1 MKKMLVV
8 GHKGKMGSVVF
19 DELAKNGFAV
29 VGKDKEDEFSKPE
42 DIYLVIDFGGAESSA
57 LSADWCRK
65 NKIPLIVGS
74 TGQNDLQMK
83 FIEDASKVVPV
94 VVAGNFSLGILFV
107 KKMIKELKSLDIED
121 VCIFEK
127 HHRHKQD
134 SPSGTSLEIE
144 KVVRER
150 LKISPQMLS
159 LRGGCEVGTHSVS
172 LYFGDEC
179 IEISHKAFSRKAFA
193 QGVVWVVG
201 LIDRLTDSGLYSFED
216 VMQKI

>member
-1 MKKMLVV
+1 MKKILVV

-19 DELAKNGFAV
+19 EELSKNGFAV
-29 VGKDKEDEFSKPE
+29 VGKDKEDEFSRPE
-42 DIYLVIDFGGAESSA
+42 DTYLVIDFGGAESSA

-74 TGQNDLQMK
+74 TGQNELQMK

-94 VVAGNFSLGILFV
+94 VVAGNFSLGILCM
-107 KKMIKELKSLDIED
+107 KKMLEEMSYLDIED

-127 HHRHKQD
+127 HHKNKKD

-150 LKISPQMLS
+150 LGTSPQMLS

-179 IEISHKAFSRKAFA
+179 IEISHKAFSRKSFA
-193 QGVVWVVG
+193 KGVILVVG
-201 LIDRLTDSGLYSFED
+201 LIDKLTDSGLYSFED

>member
-1 MKKMLVV
+1 MKKILVV

-29 VGKDKEDEFSKPE
+29 VGKDKEDEFSRPE
-42 DIYLVIDFGGAESSA
+42 DTYLVIDFGGAESSA

-94 VVAGNFSLGILFV
+94 VVAGNFSLGILCM
-107 KKMIKELKSLDIED
+107 KKMLEEMSYLDIED

-127 HHRHKQD
+127 HHKHKKD

-150 LKISPQMLS
+150 LGISPQMLS

-179 IEISHKAFSRKAFA
+179 VEISHKAFSRKAFA
-193 QGVVWVVG
+193 RGVVLAVG
-201 LIDRLTDSGLYSFED
+201 VMAKLEGSGLYSFED
-216 VMQKI
+216 VIRKI

>member
-1 MKKMLVV
+1 MSLQWSHANL
-8 GHKGKMGSVVF
+8 GNHLIF
-19 DELAKNGFAV
+19 
-29 VGKDKEDEFSKPE
+29 
-42 DIYLVIDFGGAESSA
+42 YLWA
-57 LSADWCRK
+57 
-65 NKIPLIVGS
+65 
-74 TGQNDLQMK
+74 
-83 FIEDASKVVPV
+83 
-94 VVAGNFSLGILFV
+94 
-107 KKMIKELKSLDIED
+107 LKSLDIED

-127 HHRHKQD
+127 HHKHKQD

-150 LKISPQMLS
+150 FGISPQMLS

-216 VMQKI
+216 VMQKN